1 MSSCEGGLPAAI
13 TGLGQ
18 PESSV
23 AQGDP
28 FHLSHG
34 LQFTPR
40 TYIDRI
46 GIARCGPFFVAK

>member
-13 TGLGQ
+13 TDLGQ

-46 GIARCGPFFVAK
+46 GVCAMRSFFL

>member
-1 MSSCEGGLPAAI
+1 LPAAI